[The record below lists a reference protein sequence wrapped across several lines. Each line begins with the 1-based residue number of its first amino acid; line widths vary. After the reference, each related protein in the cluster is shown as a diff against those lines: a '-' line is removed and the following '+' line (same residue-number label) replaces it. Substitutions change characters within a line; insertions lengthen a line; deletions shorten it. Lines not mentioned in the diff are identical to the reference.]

1 MNNWRR
7 TGSGR
12 TREGGTAHERRRAGE
27 LARVQ
32 FAIKKLAAAIK
43 PPLVREQV
51 KGKEGRR
58 EGGKEGRRLHLR
70 RLNLS
75 LPSTS

>member
-1 MNNWRR
+1 M
-7 TGSGR
+7 
-12 TREGGTAHERRRAGE
+12 
-27 LARVQ
+27 Q

-51 KGKEGRR
+51 KGR
-58 EGGKEGRRLHLR
+58 EGGKEGGATFALAAVES
-70 RLNLS
+70 LS